1 MSLIEVPRPEG
12 NYIILEGISREKK
25 VSKGLYIIHNL
36 FTDEDSVKL
45 VKNVVFFHKISQK
58 HTHFLF
64 DLKMLIFLFKS
75 IFQGRGHQCDVRVQD
90 ISVSRCHSYIK
101 FLSS

>member
-1 MSLIEVPRPEG
+1 VNINNKKMSLIEVPRPEG

-45 VKNVVFFHKISQK
+45 VKKCFFSSQ
-58 HTHFLF
+58 
-64 DLKMLIFLFKS
+64 D
-75 IFQGRGHQCDVRVQD
+75 
-90 ISVSRCHSYIK
+90 
-101 FLSS
+101 